1 MNGEIEKN
9 FKKANILKFVLF
21 GIDAVCVFVT
31 FFGIFYFDNFV
42 LYPYM
47 VLLLGVLFWITIFY
61 LLKLYPICKSVRLLN
76 KYKLQDTSDDLE
88 TKSFNLQRSKIF
100 IGSTAFYA
108 KKTNTVIPYYMVS
121 WVYIRQTRIY
131 FIPLP
136 EFVVFQCRDG
146 SRFLVRA
153 NRDEL
158 QMLLQC
164 IYQFSPDLILG
175 YGNEQKKQYEL
186 VKHYFR
192 NIS

>member
-21 GIDAVCVFVT
+21 GFDAVCVFVT

-61 LLKLYPICKSVRLLN
+61 LFKLYPICKSVRLLN

-175 YGNEQKKQYEL
+175 YGNEQKK
-186 VKHYFR
+186 
-192 NIS
+192 

>member
-61 LLKLYPICKSVRLLN
+61 LFKLYPICKSVRLLN

-100 IGSTAFYA
+100 IGSKA
-108 KKTNTVIPYYMVS
+108 KKLILLSHIIWFLGYISGKQEYILFLCLNLSSFNAETVRDSLSEQIETSFRCYCN
-121 WVYIRQTRIY
+121 VYINFHRI
-131 FIPLP
+131 
-136 EFVVFQCRDG
+136 
-146 SRFLVRA
+146 
-153 NRDEL
+153 
-158 QMLLQC
+158 
-164 IYQFSPDLILG
+164 
-175 YGNEQKKQYEL
+175 
-186 VKHYFR
+186 
-192 NIS
+192 

>member
-61 LLKLYPICKSVRLLN
+61 LFKLYLICKSVRLLN

>member
-61 LLKLYPICKSVRLLN
+61 LFKLYPICKSVRLLN

-100 IGSTAFYA
+100 IGSKAFYA

-146 SRFLVRA
+146 SRFFVRA

-175 YGNEQKKQYEL
+175 Y
-186 VKHYFR
+186 
-192 NIS
+192 

>member
-31 FFGIFYFDNFV
+31 FSGIFYFDNFV

-61 LLKLYPICKSVRLLN
+61 LFKLYPICKSVRLLN

-100 IGSTAFYA
+100 IGSKAFYA

>member
-61 LLKLYPICKSVRLLN
+61 LFKLYPICKSVRLSN

>member
-61 LLKLYPICKSVRLLN
+61 LFKLYPICKSVR
-76 KYKLQDTSDDLE
+76 
-88 TKSFNLQRSKIF
+88 
-100 IGSTAFYA
+100 
-108 KKTNTVIPYYMVS
+108 YMVS

-146 SRFLVRA
+146 SRFFVRA

>member
-1 MNGEIEKN
+1 
-9 FKKANILKFVLF
+9 
-21 GIDAVCVFVT
+21 
-31 FFGIFYFDNFV
+31 
-42 LYPYM
+42 
-47 VLLLGVLFWITIFY
+47 
-61 LLKLYPICKSVRLLN
+61 
-76 KYKLQDTSDDLE
+76 
-88 TKSFNLQRSKIF
+88 
-100 IGSTAFYA
+100 
-108 KKTNTVIPYYMVS
+108 MVS

-146 SRFLVRA
+146 SRFFVRA